1 MASLS
6 ERPPAPLAIRAI
18 ATPIGDLTVVASAR
32 GVREV
37 RWGRAD
43 ADVAEAVVADPAAI
57 AQLERA
63 IAQIGE
69 YFRGERRAFEA
80 ALDLEGSEFQRLVW
94 GELARIP
101 FAETRSYGAV
111 AAAIGRPA
119 AARAVGAATGRNPAP
134 VLVPCH
140 RVVGAGGALT
150 GFAGGLAAKRALLA
164 HEAAAAGAAR
174 EARLPGFAEGRR
186 GPLDAAGAAR

>member
-1 MASLS
+1 MASL
-6 ERPPAPLAIRAI
+6 RAPPPAIQAI

-37 RWGRAD
+37 RWGREDAD
-43 ADVAEAVVADPAAI
+43 ATAATVEAAAM
-57 AQLERA
+57 ATEHLERA

-164 HEAAAAGAAR
+164 HEAAVAGAAR

>member
-6 ERPPAPLAIRAI
+6 ERPPALRAIQTI

-37 RWGRAD
+37 RWGREDAD
-43 ADVAEAVVADPAAI
+43 ATAAAAEAAAT
-57 AQLERA
+57 AHLERA

-69 YFRGERRAFEA
+69 YFRGERRTFEA
-80 ALDLEGSEFQRLVW
+80 ALDLDGSEFQRLVW

-164 HEAAAAGAAR
+164 HEAAVAGAAR

>member
-6 ERPPAPLAIRAI
+6 ERPPAIQAIE
-18 ATPIGDLTVVASAR
+18 TPIGDLTVVASAR

-43 ADVAEAVVADPAAI
+43 ADATAAEAAAT
-57 AQLERA
+57 AHLERA

-69 YFRGERRAFEA
+69 YFRGERRAFET
-80 ALDLEGSEFQRLVW
+80 ALDLEGSDFQRLVW
-94 GELARIP
+94 SELARIP

-164 HEAAAAGAAR
+164 HEAAVVGAAR